1 MLRSRD
7 FLAAAPMT
15 AEVQADLA
23 ETTTLAFESSTG
35 AYGSH
40 VRKSAQY
47 RDNLRRRGRQGRE
60 SGVREDSR

>member
-15 AEVQADLA
+15 AEVQADLR
-23 ETTTLAFESSTG
+23 ETTALAFESPTA

-40 VRKSAQY
+40 VRKSAQF
-47 RDNLRRRGRQGRE
+47 RETLRRRGRHGRE
-60 SGVREDSR
+60 PGLHEDGP